1 MQTCDT
7 LLHAGVLLTQD
18 DDRRVLENAA
28 LAIDGGRIV
37 ALGYSQDVT
46 AAWQAR
52 EILDLSG
59 MLVMPGL
66 VNAHTHAAMTSCGA
80 WPTTCRSW
88 TGCSRRSFP
97 WNRA

>member
-37 ALGYSQDVT
+37 AEATPEELVRIGTHTGKALGPV
-46 AAWQAR
+46 
-52 EILDLSG
+52 LS
-59 MLVMPGL
+59 
-66 VNAHTHAAMTSCGA
+66 
-80 WPTTCRSW
+80 R
-88 TGCSRRSFP
+88 
-97 WNRA
+97 

>member
-37 ALGYSQDVT
+37 VKQIPQESID
-46 AAWQAR
+46 
-52 EILDLSG
+52 
-59 MLVMPGL
+59 
-66 VNAHTHAAMTSCGA
+66 
-80 WPTTCRSW
+80 
-88 TGCSRRSFP
+88 
-97 WNRA
+97 

>member
-46 AAWQAR
+46 AAWQAC
-52 EILDLSG
+52 
-59 MLVMPGL
+59 P
-66 VNAHTHAAMTSCGA
+66 
-80 WPTTCRSW
+80 
-88 TGCSRRSFP
+88 RRPS
-97 WNRA
+97 